1 MRKLL
6 YTLAGLGALAMIASC
21 NKEAESPTLSGDRV
35 TATFTVAAPEGVAT
49 KAFSDGSK
57 ATDFSFAVYDEAGNY
72 LEGLSKT
79 TENGGAATVAGTSSP
94 WTVTIPVV
102 KDMTYK
108 FVFIAKSASDNG
120 FSTFTPSTGKLAI
133 NYSKLSANND
143 NADFFFVQD
152 KFKVENSFS
161 KTEEMHRPLAQVNF
175 GASDLAAAAYS
186 IKTDNT
192 MLTGVTLTGIY
203 SQLDV
208 RSEEVIGD
216 ATNVT
221 FTQAARVPTE
231 DPKFVDGY
239 DRIAMVYALVK
250 KESQANVTATL
261 NVKAEGA
268 KNTTPHDITR
278 EIANVPLKRNYRT
291 NVLGNI
297 FTNDF
302 NFTVNTVPG
311 FYTSDSNKLIGPSFA
326 SVAALNTYFATF
338 TDNADNGDV
347 NPEVVTL
354 TAFGASETSAA
365 TITLPKYKATP
376 VRIRITAAYSG
387 TLTLEYADA
396 DADKPATVELY
407 APNMSGATLT
417 GTITSTH
424 LTILEG
430 SHIGTSTVSTSDTTL
445 EIRPTATVGT
455 VKIVKGN
462 ANIQGN
468 VENVEVLSSAT
479 AVAGT
484 PVQVFVSKE
493 AAIETITLNAQSD
506 VFVEQPKDHIDV
518 EATEKKIA
526 VYVKEGADNST
537 ATAQNG
543 GVIYVKAEVPCTVTA
558 DGTSEAEDG
567 TPVSST
573 VIIEPSAAGS
583 SVNAT
588 NGGAI
593 DLTANGNCEVTASG
607 SSTPEDPNE
616 TPVPSS
622 VVIDKVASDADV
634 HTETEGDATVEPAP
648 DADID
653 GDIIAYV
660 AKIGEAKY
668 LTIEEAVDAVKDGE
682 TIIVLTDITQDNGIL
697 FDKENISAKLDL
709 NSKTITINSG
719 SNVNYR
725 AFRID
730 NGALEVYGGS
740 IIAVGAGTDSSNGT
754 GCYGAFRI
762 EANGAL
768 NAHDL
773 TLKNS
778 RPWGLNVK
786 VLGGT
791 AILTNVNIT
800 SSYGGGIEVTEAD
813 LGAQSKKGT
822 AVLTNCHFTQTGYFD
837 HCSSTLSVSGGSSLT
852 INSGSYESENYA
864 LYVFSSGGEITVND
878 GTFSGNKDGVA
889 IVAAID
895 LNTYPSYTGGL
906 KLKDG
911 VYQGGYAI
919 TSPAYMEVSGGK
931 YSVDPTAFLAAGLEA
946 NLDGDGWWVVGPAVW
961 SGAVA
966 SDEQFN
972 ASVDA
977 TAKTVTISSTAVLAK
992 LAANV
997 QAGNNYEGYKIT
1009 LTKDMD
1015 LNNQEWTPIGE
1026 KGKNFAG
1033 EFDGGGHTISNLKI
1047 TRAFADVDAN
1057 WRIGFIGSAI
1067 GAKVHDLTI
1076 HNANVLARGEVA
1088 AAVGYNAYSVE
1099 GKPSEIYNVN
1109 VTGHVV
1115 VTAAHRGAAAIC
1127 GYSNYYVHE
1136 CTVNVDET
1144 SIIDGFW
1151 ATGGIVG
1158 FSPQSGDIKNN
1169 YSNIKVVSDYACGGI
1184 VGLIEDSVEISGNT
1198 VENTSLQA
1206 SANYG
1211 IGGLIGMMN
1220 YGTGLK
1226 IKNNTVSNVVINAT
1240 ENVASVIGAV
1250 WADGG
1255 TGAVEI
1261 SNNTLNGITIN
1272 SSKGD
1277 GTAAFI
1283 GYVEANRTATITGNT
1298 IQGTINTAKP
1308 LVNDGIWAGATD
1320 AANVTA
1326 SGNTMNIITNIV
1338 E

>member
-1 MRKLL
+1 MKKLL
-6 YTLAGLGALAMIASC
+6 YTLAGLSALALFASC
-21 NKEAESPTLSGDRV
+21 NKEAERAASPEGEVV

-49 KAFSDGSK
+49 KAISDGTT
-57 ATDFSFAVYDEAGNY
+57 ATNLIVAVYDEQGKY
-72 LEGLSKT
+72 LKQLSESATPNRVGLTWNVSMK
-79 TENGGAATVAGTSSP
+79 V
-94 WTVTIPVV
+94 I
-102 KDMTYK
+102 KDMTYQ
-108 FVFIAKSASDNG
+108 FVFLAKKEAAVDNG
-120 FSTFTPSTGKLAI
+120 FCHFDAANAKISI
-133 NYSKLSANND
+133 DYSAVPANSD
-143 NADFFFVQD
+143 AADFFFVQD

-175 GASDLAAAAYS
+175 GASDLTEAGYS
-186 IKTDNT
+186 INT
-192 MLTGVTLTGIY
+192 ATMATGITLTGIY
-203 SQLDV
+203 SEMDV
-208 RSEEVIGD
+208 LTEAATGD
-216 ATNVT
+216 AGEVT
-221 FTQAARVPTE
+221 FEKAARVSETPQ
-231 DPKFVDGY
+231 FVTNY
-239 DRIAMVYALVK
+239 DRVAMVYALVA
-250 KESQANVTATL
+250 KENQQANVTATL
-261 NVKAEGA
+261 NVTA
-268 KNTTPHDITR
+268 KSANAANTQDYPITR
-278 EIANVPLKRNYRT
+278 TVVNVPLKRNYRT
-291 NVLGNI
+291 NILGNI

-311 FYTSDSNKLIGPSFA
+311 FYTSDSNKIIGPSFA
-326 SVAALNTYFATF
+326 SVADLNAYFATF

-354 TAFGASETSAA
+354 TDFGASETSTA

-387 TLTLEYADA
+387 TLTLAYADA

-468 VENVEVLSSAT
+468 VANVEVLSSAT

-493 AAIETITLNAQSD
+493 AAIETITLNAKTD
-506 VFVEQPKDHIDV
+506 VVVEQPKDQITKD
-518 EATEKKIA
+518 ETERKVA
-526 VYVKEGADNST
+526 VYVKEGAGNST
-537 ATAQNG
+537 AKAQNG

-573 VIIEPSAAGS
+573 VIIELSAAGS

-607 SSTPEDPNE
+607 SSTPEDPTE

-622 VVIDKVASDADV
+622 VVIDKVASGADV

-648 DADID
+648 DADIY

-668 LTIEEAVDAVKDGE
+668 LTIEEAVAAVNDDE

-740 IIAVGAGTDSSNGT
+740 IIAVGAGTNSSNGT

-977 TAKTVTISSTAVLAK
+977 TAKTVTVSSTAVLAK

-997 QAGNNYEGYKIT
+997 QAGNDYAGYKIT

-1015 LNNQEWTPIGE
+1015 LNNQEWTPIGG

-1047 TRAFADVDAN
+1047 TRGYADVDLN
-1057 WRIGFIGSAI
+1057 WRVGFIGSAI
-1067 GAKVHDLTI
+1067 GAKVHDFTI
-1076 HNANVLARGEVA
+1076 HNANVTARGEVA

-1115 VTAAHRGAAAIC
+1115 VSAAYRGAAAIC

-1136 CTVNVDET
+1136 CTVNVDDS

-1151 ATGGIVG
+1151 ASGGIVG

-1198 VENTSLQA
+1198 VESTSLQA

-1226 IKNNTVSNVVINAT
+1226 IKNNTVSNVTIDAT
-1240 ENVASVIGAV
+1240 ENVAGVIGSV
-1250 WADGG
+1250 REDRDGG

-1261 SNNTLNGITIN
+1261 TNNTIIGITIN

-1283 GYVEANRTATITGNT
+1283 GFMDPAQTATISGNS
-1298 IQGTINTAKP
+1298 IQGTINTAKA
-1308 LVNDGIWAGATD
+1308 LVNDGIWAGVTD
-1320 AANVTA
+1320 ASNVVA
-1326 SGNTMNIITNIV
+1326 SNNTMNLEINV
-1338 E
+1338 AE

>member
-1 MRKLL
+1 MKKVLTFL
-6 YTLAGLGALAMIASC
+6 TLAAALVAVSC
-21 NKEAESPTLSGDRV
+21 AKEQEDPSVGKATV
-35 TATFTVAAPEGVAT
+35 TFTVDAGQIVTRAVSGTHGDATRLRVGVYHKNGTEYKYLSDLAQSREVISWPTTVSLELAKNETYKLVFWADEGTDAYTIDWTNGTVVETAT
-49 KAFSDGSK
+49 
-57 ATDFSFAVYDEAGNY
+57 TIAGNLINRDAY
-72 LEGLSKT
+72 YKLVELT
-79 TENGGAATVAGTSSP
+79 TTGAASGE
-94 WTVTIPVV
+94 
-102 KDMTYK
+102 
-108 FVFIAKSASDNG
+108 
-120 FSTFTPSTGKLAI
+120 AI
-133 NYSKLSANND
+133 TL
-143 NADFFFVQD
+143 V
-152 KFKVENSFS
+152 
-161 KTEEMHRPLAQVNF
+161 RPLAQVNV
-175 GASDLAAAAYS
+175 GTSDLASYKAAAAYDGNVETQVVIS
-186 IKTDNT
+186 GVAPGLNL
-192 MLTGVTLTGIY
+192 LTGAATSGETKTLTFSYANNLGATLVSDSKNYDYMALNYI
-203 SQLDV
+203 LCPA
-208 RSEEVIGD
+208 D
-216 ATNVT
+216 ATLTAAVSLRKENVT
-221 FTQAARVPTE
+221 TETINDFTVSYMP
-231 DPKFVDGY
+231 
-239 DRIAMVYALVK
+239 VK
-250 KESQANVTATL
+250 Q
-261 NVKAEGA
+261 
-268 KNTTPHDITR
+268 
-278 EIANVPLKRNYRT
+278 NYRT
-291 NVLGNI
+291 NIVGKLLTGTVYYTVDVD
-297 FTNDF
+297 TNFINDL
-302 NFTVNTVPG
+302 
-311 FYTSDSNKLIGPSFA
+311 NKPIGPTFSSLA
-326 SVAALNTYFATF
+326 DLNTYLGTLKEG
-338 TDNADNGDV
+338 TSDGDNGDV
-347 NPEVVTL
+347 TPEQAILTAMGDLSGISGNPQVVLPKIHGDVDIRLVFPYAGTLEVV
-354 TAFGASETSAA
+354 
-365 TITLPKYKATP
+365 
-376 VRIRITAAYSG
+376 
-387 TLTLEYADA
+387 YADGA
-396 DADKPATVELY
+396 TDAQKPANIYFY
-407 APNMSGATLT
+407 AQKLDNL
-417 GTITSTH
+417 
-424 LTILEG
+424 
-430 SHIGTSTVSTSDTTL
+430 
-445 EIRPTATVGT
+445 TATVPASHFELLSGSVVTTKAIVSTNTTTFVIQHGAKVGT
-455 VKIVKGN
+455 AEIQKGN
-462 ANIQGN
+462 AEISGK
-468 VENVEVLSSAT
+468 VDVVS
-479 AVAGT
+479 VPAGAKADDSGA
-484 PVQVFVSKE
+484 PVQIKLEKE
-493 AAIETITLNAQSD
+493 SAVEQIVLNAATD
-506 VFVEQPKDHIDV
+506 VVVEQPKDNIEVSGTEYKV
-518 EATEKKIA
+518 E
-526 VYVKEGADNST
+526 VVVNVDDCS

-543 GVIYVKAEVPCTVTA
+543 GQIYVRVADDVTCDVTA
-558 DGTSEAEDG
+558 DGQSSAEEGSVASAVTIAEVGTGATVNTEASDG
-567 TPVSST
+567 GQ
-573 VIIEPSAAGS
+573 IIPPA
-583 SVNAT
+583 
-588 NGGAI
+588 
-593 DLTANGNCEVTASG
+593 
-607 SSTPEDPNE
+607 PEDNHGE
-616 TPVPSS
+616 
-622 VVIDKVASDADV
+622 IA
-634 HTETEGDATVEPAP
+634 
-648 DADID
+648 
-653 GDIIAYV
+653 AYV

-668 LTIEEAVDAVKDGE
+668 LTIEEAVAAVKDGE

-740 IIAVGAGTDSSNGT
+740 IIAVGEGTNSSNGT

-773 TLKNS
+773 TLMNS

-911 VYQGGYAI
+911 VYQGGYTI

-977 TAKTVTISSTAVLAK
+977 TAKTVTVSSTAVLAK

-1026 KGKNFAG
+1026 NGKNFAG

-1115 VTAAHRGAAAIC
+1115 VTAAYRGAAAIC

-1158 FSPQSGDIKNN
+1158 FSPQSGNIKNN

-1198 VENTSLQA
+1198 VENTTLEA

-1211 IGGLIGMMN
+1211 IGGIIGMMN
-1220 YGTGLK
+1220 YGTGLR

-1250 WADGG
+1250 WADDG

>member
-1 MRKLL
+1 MRKIL
-6 YTLAGLGALAMIASC
+6 YTLAGLSALALMASC
-21 NKEAESPTLSGDRV
+21 NKEAERAASPEGEVV

-49 KAFSDGSK
+49 KAISDGNT
-57 ATDFSFAVYDEAGNY
+57 ATNLIVAVYDEQKNY
-72 LEGLSKT
+72 LQALSESAVKSRDGLT
-79 TENGGAATVAGTSSP
+79 
-94 WTVTIPVV
+94 WTVSMKVI
-102 KDMTYK
+102 KDMTYQ
-108 FVFIAKSASDNG
+108 FVFLAKSASDNG
-120 FSTFTPSTGKLAI
+120 FSTFTPETGKLAI
-133 NYSKLSANND
+133 DYSKLSANDD

-192 MLTGVTLTGIY
+192 MLTGVTLTDIH
-203 SQLDV
+203 
-208 RSEEVIGD
+208 SEMSVLTG
-216 ATNVT
+216 NVT
-221 FTQAARVPTE
+221 STAANITFAQAPRVDEGETE
-231 DPKFVDGY
+231 FAPNNK
-239 DRIAMVYALVK
+239 RIAMVYALVATD
-250 KESQANVTATL
+250 QANVKATL
-261 NVKAEGA
+261 KVTAKGA
-268 KNTTPHDITR
+268 KNDDNHTITR

-291 NVLGNI
+291 NILGDI

-311 FYTSDSNKLIGPSFA
+311 FDTPNYVKAYHWSFA
-326 SVAALNTYFATF
+326 SVAELNTFFADF
-338 TDNADNGDV
+338 AKYDAGDID
-347 NPEVVTL
+347 PELVTL
-354 TAFGASETSAA
+354 TAISGDEST
-365 TITLPKYKATP
+365 TITLPKSPKT
-376 VRIRITAAYSG
+376 ITISMPFVTDKTI
-387 TLTLEYADA
+387 TLKYADGAA
-396 DADKPATVELY
+396 DSEKPNVDFYATNLAKLE
-407 APNMSGATLT
+407 TD
-417 GTITSTH
+417 ITHSH
-424 LTILEG
+424 LTILTGSVIGEG
-430 SHIGTSTVSTSDTTL
+430 EFATSGSTL
-445 EIRPTATVGT
+445 EIEEGAKVGT
-455 VKIVKGN
+455 ANIKRGN
-462 ANIQGN
+462 AAIAGA
-468 VENVEVLSSAT
+468 VENLNVMSG
-479 AVAGT
+479 AVADEANNT
-484 PVQVFVSKE
+484 VQVFVSKE
-493 AAIETITLNAQSD
+493 AAIETITLNAQTD
-506 VFVEQPKDHIDV
+506 VVVEQPKDQITKD
-518 EATEKKIA
+518 ETERKVA
-526 VYVKEGADNST
+526 VNVKEGADNST
-537 ATAQNG
+537 AKAQKG

-573 VIIEPSAAGS
+573 VIIELSAAGS

-607 SSTPEDPNE
+607 SSTPEDPTE

-622 VVIDKVASDADV
+622 VVIDKVASGADV

-709 NSKTITINSG
+709 NSKTITVNSG
-719 SNVNYR
+719 SNVNSR

-740 IIAVGAGTDSSNGT
+740 IIAVGAGTNSSNGT

-773 TLKNS
+773 ILKNS

-864 LYVFSSGGEITVND
+864 LYVFSSGGEITVNG

-895 LNTYPSYTGGL
+895 LNNYPSYTGGL

-911 VYQGGYAI
+911 VYQGGYTI

-966 SDEQFN
+966 SDEQFA
-972 ASVDA
+972 ASVDE
-977 TAKTVTISSTAVLAK
+977 TAKTVTVASTAVLAK

-997 QAGNNYEGYKIT
+997 QAGNDYAGYKIT

-1015 LNNQEWTPIGE
+1015 LDNQEWTPIGGGD
-1026 KGKNFAG
+1026 KDSKKNGKNFAG

-1047 TRAFADVDAN
+1047 TRGYADVDLN
-1057 WRIGFIGSAI
+1057 WRVGFIGSAI

-1076 HNANVLARGEVA
+1076 HNANVTARGEVA

-1099 GKPSEIYNVN
+1099 GKPSEIYNVK

-1115 VTAAHRGAAAIC
+1115 VSAAYRGAAAIC

-1136 CTVNVDET
+1136 CTVNVDDS
-1144 SIIDGFW
+1144 SIINGFW
-1151 ATGGIVG
+1151 ASGGIVG

-1169 YSNIKVVSDYACGGI
+1169 YSNIKVVSYYACGGI

-1198 VENTSLQA
+1198 VENTTLEA
-1206 SANYG
+1206 SGNYG
-1211 IGGLIGMMN
+1211 IGGIIGMMN
-1220 YGTGLK
+1220 YGTGLR

-1250 WADGG
+1250 WADDG